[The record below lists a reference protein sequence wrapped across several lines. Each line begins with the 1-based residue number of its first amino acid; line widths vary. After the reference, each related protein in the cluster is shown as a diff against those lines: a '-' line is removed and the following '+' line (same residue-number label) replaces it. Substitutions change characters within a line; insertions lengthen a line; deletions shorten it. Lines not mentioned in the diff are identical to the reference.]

1 VERMTAASL
10 PPGWREEPVPPPTKE
25 MGDFWVKLG
34 RSAVLE
40 LPGVIS
46 TGESN
51 YLLNPAHPD
60 FKKITLGKPELF
72 SFDPRLLL

>member
-1 VERMTAASL
+1 MSEPRFGAKTNASYGGFGESQ
-10 PPGWREEPVPPPTKE
+10 PH
-25 MGDFWVKLG
+25 
-34 RSAVLE
+34 
-40 LPGVIS
+40 
-46 TGESN
+46 ESN

>member
-1 VERMTAASL
+1 
-10 PPGWREEPVPPPTKE
+10 

-40 LPGVIS
+40 LPSVMIP
-46 TGESN
+46 GESN